1 MEFITT
7 RRVERQLLNE
17 HYLYNKNK
25 TGDSGNI
32 YWECV
37 ERMSSNECCQHT
49 HPPNPKLAAVK
60 KIMVNMKKH
69 ARNADLTTKCTVS
82 ANGVMFEDNML

>member
-7 RRVERQLLNE
+7 TRVERQLLNE

-37 ERMSSNECCQHT
+37 ERRSGNGCCQQT
-49 HPPNPKLAAVK
+49 HPPNPKLTAVK
-60 KIMVNMKKH
+60 KIRANMKKD

-82 ANGVMFEDNML
+82 ANIAGSN